1 MARFAVVSGTDRH
14 MKFEL
19 LNFYFFRI
27 CLVLQTLLVVAMI
40 AACFAQESDDASQLE
55 GRGYFGYHRRHH
67 YGGYGGYGHGYGGYG
82 GYGGY
87 RGYRG
92 YGGYGYGLGY
102 RSGEETAEG
111 APVAAEAPVPA
122 LKK

>member
-67 YGGYGGYGHGYGGYG
+67 YGGYGGYGHGYGGYRRYYRP
-82 GYGGY
+82 YGAY
-87 RGYRG
+87 
-92 YGGYGYGLGY
+92 GYGYGLGY
-102 RSGEETAEG
+102 RSGEEPAEG
-111 APVAAEAPVPA
+111 APAPVEPSA
-122 LKK
+122 LTPN